1 MSKAQQPGAPAPTC
15 PVEMSDSLPCGRRI
29 YHAPGSAGPS
39 VHCIMHC
46 RETTKDPLQF
56 RQEID
61 AILGGTST
69 NHRPKDGFDFTG
81 FVFFEANFSGEYF
94 TQNHDF
100 SFATFTQKANFFR
113 AVFSK
118 NANVNANFSEAHF
131 IQDADFSFVDFGIK
145 AMGLATDTQHMGYV
159 LREGEREPPAGIQK
173 ALATS
178 NRLQDLLME
187 RMRPGRSGNEI
198 LAETL
203 AAMKAAGIKGSTHAS
218 HT

>member
-1 MSKAQQPGAPAPTC
+1 MSEAQQPRAPAPTC
-15 PVEMSDSLPCGRRI
+15 AVIMMSDRLPCGRPI

-131 IQDADFSFVDFGIK
+131 IQDADFSFVDFAEK
-145 AMGLATDTQHMGYV
+145 ADFSGATFT
-159 LREGEREPPAGIQK
+159 QK
-173 ALATS
+173 ANFLRAPFRQYANVSCPPFTQ
-178 NRLQDLLME
+178 NADF
-187 RMRPGRSGNEI
+187 SGQCFSQNDRGVD
-198 LAETL
+198 AV
-203 AAMKAAGIKGSTHAS
+203 
-218 HT
+218 